1 MKETRGVT
9 SGSEGRR
16 PPPLFLLPKLHK
28 DKDKPAH
35 TLVQKDALTISC
47 MVSFFFCP
55 YKSSSRRTGRWPQR
69 DDGDVC
75 GRKVRFDVV
84 ASIFAFKGGKSE
96 ETVD

>member
-16 PPPLFLLPKLHK
+16 PPLFFFSQSFTKTKTNL
-28 DKDKPAH
+28 H

-47 MVSFFFCP
+47 MVSFFCP
-55 YKSSSRRTGRWPQR
+55 YISSSRRTGRWPQR

-84 ASIFAFKGGKSE
+84 ASVFAFKGGKVKKRLTE
-96 ETVD
+96 